1 MIRGKYLTSA
11 DDISQVL
18 AVRYAVFV
26 EEQGYSAELERDR
39 FDDVSVYALAMDED
53 GKTVA
58 TGRLF
63 VGEDNKFTIGR
74 VCTLKA
80 YRGQGYADLVLRML
94 LRRAKE
100 LNAPDVSISSQI
112 PAMGFYARFGF
123 EPTGEV
129 TWDEGVEHRGLFVRM
144 ENARFE

>member
-1 MIRGKYLTSA
+1 MMQGKYLTSM

-18 AVRYAVFV
+18 AVRYTVFV
-26 EEQGYSAELERDR
+26 EEQGYSAELEKDR
-39 FDDVSVYALAMDED
+39 FDDVSVYALAMDGD
-53 GKTVA
+53 GNPVS

-63 VGEDNKFTIGR
+63 ANEEGKFTIGR
-74 VCTLKA
+74 VCTLKE

-94 LRRAKE
+94 LRRAKDM
-100 LNAPDVSISSQI
+100 NVPDVTISSQI

-129 TWDEGVEHRGLFVRM
+129 TWDEGVEHRELFVRM